1 MTSKELK
8 ITTRGKHS
16 VMAMVKLTQYDNG
29 DPVPL
34 AQIARSSNI
43 SLSYLE
49 QLFTGLR
56 RKGLVRSFR
65 GPGGGYKL
73 GQAAKDIAVS
83 EILICA
89 NETAP
94 ASHREENEN
103 NASGDQ
109 QTENLWHNIG
119 NMLHNYL
126 TQVTLDDVAKA
137 RLKDPQRINKLFENG
152 Q

>member
-1 MTSKELK
+1 
-8 ITTRGKHS
+8 
-16 VMAMVKLTQYDNG
+16 MAMVKLAQFGNSE
-29 DPVPL
+29 PVPL
-34 AQIARSSNI
+34 ARIARSGDI

-73 GQAAKDIAVS
+73 GRAAKDIAVS

-94 ASHREENEN
+94 ARHREDDED
-103 NASGDQ
+103 AAGTAHQ
-109 QTENLWHNIG
+109 QTEDLLWHNISDV
-119 NMLHNYL
+119 LHNYL
-126 TQVTLDDVAKA
+126 QQITLDDVAKA
-137 RLKDPQRINKLFENG
+137 RLKDPRCINKLFENEG
-152 Q
+152 